1 MTPSVRIPAMSLS
14 WQKSQGGGF
23 LIGGNFWGDAASRSG
38 GGGSG
43 GVCQTHLRRRPQ
55 AWGGAPGRDDAAY
68 TDMARMEKW
77 ASPSDKPSYS
87 LSLRF
92 FGLLVCFVS
101 RKRK

>member
-1 MTPSVRIPAMSLS
+1 MEETFGVMLLLGRVVVAP
-14 WQKSQGGGF
+14 
-23 LIGGNFWGDAASRSG
+23 
-38 GGGSG
+38 G